1 MMICI
6 KYSEHYLN
14 KKVKK
19 KKIFTCL
26 FRYCVCVLL
35 IQFHWR
41 KANKNF

>member
-19 KKIFTCL
+19 KKYLHVYSGI
-26 FRYCVCVLL
+26 VCVLL

-41 KANKNF
+41 KANKDF